1 MADQREIVDW
11 QDHYETR
18 RRQTRR
24 RRLIGCATLIIL
36 LLLWLCRCQVS
47 EAPQPAAETSSNG
60 KLQHTE
66 LVEPLLRSVAQR
78 QKFENNE
85 LLAAPWARELYKELN
100 RRRVFVQNCL
110 QGQNGSSFDW
120 WFRFQPATGKIL
132 HQKFHWDQ
140 SAVPEGEISLCIQT
154 ILQRA
159 YRPPSADRH
168 QQRWL
173 LLSIRY
179 SDEVG
184 RIPSDASSL
193 E

>member
-24 RRLIGCATLIIL
+24 RRLIGCVILIVL
-36 LLLWLCRCQVS
+36 LLLLLCRCQVS
-47 EAPQPAAETSSNG
+47 EAPPAAETSGNG
-60 KLQHTE
+60 KLQQTE

-78 QKFENNE
+78 QKFANNE

-100 RRRVFVQNCL
+100 RRRAFVQNCFE
-110 QGQNGSSFDW
+110 GQNASSFDW

-132 HQKFHWDQ
+132 HQEFRWDQ
-140 SAVPEGEISLCIQT
+140 SAEPEGEMSFCIQA

-179 SDEVG
+179 SDDVG
-184 RIPSDASSL
+184 RIPADDSAP